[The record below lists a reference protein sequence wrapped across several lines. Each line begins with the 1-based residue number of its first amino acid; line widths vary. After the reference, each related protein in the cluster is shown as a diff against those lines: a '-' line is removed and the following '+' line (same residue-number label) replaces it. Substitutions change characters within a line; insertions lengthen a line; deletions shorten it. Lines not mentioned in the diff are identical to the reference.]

1 MQFFATEAATK
12 SLYPYLASEAVPV
25 FSFFHPE
32 LKLSA
37 DMVAIVFPDS
47 DCFYFR
53 DRPALRLPVMKRG
66 LLRMAEFACG

>member
-12 SLYPYLASEAVPV
+12 SLHPYLTSEAVPV

-37 DMVAIVFPDS
+37 DMAAIVFSDS
-47 DCFYFR
+47 DCLYFR
-53 DRPALRLPVMKRG
+53 DHPALRLPVMKRE
-66 LLRMAEFACG
+66 LLRVAEFACG